1 MQSKI
6 GWLEN
11 AIFLLVDVAPPQ
23 LYLMTIIVTLLSSEY
38 AVLKIVNPRKD
49 PTFVQFEKD
58 YDLYENID
66 HHKIWSLTD
75 YYNKRVNVQDQHD
88 FPSSFPK
95 TNQAYWWTTYI
106 VAK

>member
-1 MQSKI
+1 MPF
-6 GWLEN
+6 
-11 AIFLLVDVAPPQ
+11 FLLVDVAPTHM
-23 LYLMTIIVTLLSSEY
+23 YLMTMIVTLSNSEY
-38 AVLKIVNPRKD
+38 ALLRIVNLRKD

-58 YDLYENID
+58 YDLYENKD
-66 HHKIWSLTD
+66 QHKIWSLTNC
-75 YYNKRVNVQDQHD
+75 YNKRVNAQDQHD